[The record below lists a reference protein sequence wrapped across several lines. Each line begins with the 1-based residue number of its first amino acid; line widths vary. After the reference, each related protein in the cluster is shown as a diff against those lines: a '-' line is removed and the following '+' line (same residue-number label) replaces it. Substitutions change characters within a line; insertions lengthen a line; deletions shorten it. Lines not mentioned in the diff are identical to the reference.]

1 MPKHCAEQMRA
12 MVLERANDV
21 VVSPLVVQ
29 DVPLPKAISWQ
40 VRVKVHICG
49 VCRTDFHI
57 VEGDLASVK
66 GAVILWHQIVGVVQS
81 KARRTRS
88 QRRRSR

>member
-1 MPKHCAEQMRA
+1 MRA

-29 DVPLPKAISWQ
+29 DVSLPKAISWQ

-57 VEGDLASVK
+57 VEGNLHFGQGGGDSLASDCERCAK
-66 GAVILWHQIVGVVQS
+66 
-81 KARRTRS
+81 
-88 QRRRSR
+88 